1 MILRRLPFEI
11 QKSETVRDTKRGSGV
26 AQKWRNP
33 WVFSL
38 GENWIRT
45 LGPPATAELRCGWGR
60 SDAAGDVAAD
70 ARQQTSSFPGDMLS
84 SATLK
89 ARIRLNSGLGPTSS
103 MVIEM
108 RGPCDG

>member
-1 MILRRLPFEI
+1 MPKFKFAGDSPLEGDGFEPSVPRLRRSF
-11 QKSETVRDTKRGSGV
+11 GAAG
-26 AQKWRNP
+26 
-33 WVFSL
+33 
-38 GENWIRT
+38 
-45 LGPPATAELRCGWGR
+45 GR

-84 SATLK
+84 AATLK

-108 RGPCDG
+108 RGPCDGRGTAPLSHL